1 MTRLTFEHVKKFADK
16 MGVQI
21 DETGCRRWEV
31 WHPDVQGI
39 TAEVHSVLEL
49 WSEVHDFAEMA
60 KQDKIEI
67 PEEMRELTID
77 IV

>member
-1 MTRLTFEHVKKFADK
+1 MRLTFEHVKKFADQ

-21 DETGCRRWEV
+21 DEIGYRRWEV
-31 WHPDVQGI
+31 WHPDVQGH
-39 TAEVHSVLEL
+39 TMEAGSVLEL
-49 WSEVHDFAEMA
+49 WSYVHDFAELA
-60 KQDKIEI
+60 KNEEIEI